1 MESIGRMSTIFSLVS
16 VKIQGEM
23 PSTLSLPDQPFI
35 WTKKG
40 RKLVQM
46 GLNMLKMSR
55 FLHLE
60 NTFSSLIEAIQ
71 GIYATKFI

>member
-1 MESIGRMSTIFSLVS
+1 
-16 VKIQGEM
+16 M
-23 PSTLSLPDQPFI
+23 PITLSLPDQPFI

-60 NTFSSLIEAIQ
+60 NTFSSLIEAFQRIPLDLYKDRLSRPFSIDITPQ
-71 GIYATKFI
+71 LDF